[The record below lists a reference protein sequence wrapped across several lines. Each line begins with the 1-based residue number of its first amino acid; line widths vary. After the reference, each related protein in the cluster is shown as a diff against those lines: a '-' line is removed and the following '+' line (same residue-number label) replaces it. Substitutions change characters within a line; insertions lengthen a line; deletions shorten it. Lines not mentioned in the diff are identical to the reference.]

1 MSQWVNFTINVKF
14 KDEKFLKESLKLLG
28 VSFREANSNL
38 ETNIQIKTTNGYGS
52 GNLSFQKQSDGFI
65 PSFSADR
72 DFVAV
77 DEAAL
82 DKIAVI
88 SANGK
93 LGFKTVGAVVTAAKE
108 TYAIIEQK
116 ARMIGM
122 GYTVEQDLVLS
133 NNKVSVILT
142 RN

>member
-14 KDEKFLKESLKLLG
+14 KDEKFLKDSLKLLG
-28 VSFREANSNL
+28 ISARDSQGSL
-38 ETNIQIKTTNGYGS
+38 ETNIQIKTANGYGS
-52 GNLSFQKQSDGFI
+52 SNLSFQKQKDGFV

-77 DEAAL
+77 DESSL
-82 DKIAVI
+82 DKIAVV
-88 SANGK
+88 SNNK
-93 LGFKTVGAVVTAAKE
+93 LGFKTVGDAVTATKE

-116 ARMIGM
+116 ARMIEM
-122 GYTVEQDLVLS
+122 GYTVEQDVVLS